1 MVGMPEPVLVSIA
14 AALATKTVQS
24 VYELVK
30 KKFANRRE
38 AKAALEAAEGKPAD
52 SPEVLALAGHLER
65 TEAEDP
71 QFAAGLRHLWTSQT
85 ITQSGVGT
93 TYNNTNSVSGHV
105 AGPVIQIGHVSGGK
119 ITGLPGV

>member
-1 MVGMPEPVLVSIA
+1 MPEPILVSIA
-14 AALATKTVQS
+14 AALAAKTVQS

-30 KKFANRRE
+30 KKFADRKE

-71 QFAAGLRHLWTSQT
+71 QFAAGLRQLWNSQT
-85 ITQSGVGT
+85 VNQSGVGT
-93 TYNNTNSVSGHV
+93 TINNSMSGTSS
-105 AGPVIQIGHVSGGK
+105 GPVIQIGQVHGGM
-119 ITGLPGV
+119 TGLPGA

>member
-1 MVGMPEPVLVSIA
+1 MVGMPEPILVSIA

-30 KKFANRRE
+30 KKFAGRKE

-71 QFAAGLRHLWTSQT
+71 QFATELRQRWNSLSVQQADHGSVNNQ
-85 ITQSGVGT
+85 ISGTVRG
-93 TYNNTNSVSGHV
+93 NVV
-105 AGPVIQIGHVSGGK
+105 QAQDIQGG
-119 ITGLPGV
+119 ISF